1 VISGG
6 GGGQSLNDTQHQS
19 KYMILGMGLNQTL
32 IKTRQGFR
40 ELRLDYEEQNYM
52 KAVSRLIIIDQDGV
66 LPMKGSRGN
75 EEPYPHVLHILNDIA
90 QDERNTVFVVS
101 SSTKQQMHKWYA

>member
-1 VISGG
+1 MGVISGG

-40 ELRLDYEEQNYM
+40 ELRLDYEEQNYL

-90 QDERNTVFVVS
+90 
-101 SSTKQQMHKWYA
+101 